1 MATDEVSATKAASP
15 DQRTKA
21 AADGLKK
28 LLDVLAPE
36 VKPTDEAAQPKD
48 APVVDE
54 LYGAISSDEITRFAD
69 VARTAVERYRNSM
82 RWLVAAVAA
91 IGLALFGS
99 TAFAEGNPFSSPEG
113 WIGLA
118 LASTGLVL
126 ILTAATLVFEPEDA
140 SLGELAAD
148 FARLDRKFENKWSW
162 WRRVKLRLLPLKL
175 WLLPRFAATWRL
187 KQILHGDECEAH
199 LGPGH
204 ETVAALLQSIGT
216 HQRERVNSAK
226 DLSTHRRWMA
236 ANGSKRAISSVDLT
250 FLLETRKGLDKA
262 KTDYGQELDQPIAE
276 LIGLTKALRDEADRE
291 FRELAR
297 KQALLD
303 ETDHQL
309 GMDLLHRSVVLVE
322 SGVAQLRGTFR
333 LSRRCLLFGAILT
346 LLGALLYIVGVKD
359 EDQNEDATTNR
370 HVRAGTLVVA
380 RGSPVADELAGKCVD
395 TSLSVTYFGEAT
407 PKVTDSFTVTVT
419 APEECAGT
427 YTIPGGRNA
436 DDARILLAPAVTIPK
451 AD

>member
-15 DQRTKA
+15 DQRTTA

-36 VKPTDEAAQPKD
+36 VKPTEAAQPQA

-69 VARTAVERYRNSM
+69 MARTAVERYRNSM

-99 TAFAEGNPFSSPEG
+99 TAFAEGNPFGSPEG

-118 LASTGLVL
+118 LASAGLVL

-148 FARLDRKFENKWSW
+148 FARLHGKFENRWSL
-162 WRRVKLRLLPLKL
+162 WRRVKL
-175 WLLPRFAATWRL
+175 WSFPRSAATWRL
-187 KQILHGDECEAH
+187 KQILHGDEHEAH

-204 ETVAALLQSIGT
+204 KTVAELLRSIGT
-216 HQRERVNSAK
+216 CQTRRVNCAK
-226 DLSTHRRWMA
+226 GLLRHRRWMA
-236 ANGSKRAISSVDLT
+236 ANESKRAIVSVDFAL
-250 FLLETRKGLDKA
+250 LLETRKGLDKA
-262 KTDYGQELDQPIAE
+262 KTDYGQELNQPIAE

-291 FRELAR
+291 FRELAT

-346 LLGALLYIVGVKD
+346 LFGALLYIVGVKD
-359 EDQNEDATTNR
+359 KDRNDDATTDR
-370 HVRAGTLVVA
+370 HVRAGSLVVV
-380 RGSPVADELAGKCVD
+380 RGSPVADEFAGKCVD
-395 TSLSVTYFGEAT
+395 TRLSVTYFDEAT
-407 PKVTDSFTVTVT
+407 PKVTESFTVTVS

-427 YTIPGGRNA
+427 YTIPGDRNA
-436 DDARILLAPAVTIPK
+436 GDVRMFLGPVVTIPK